1 MPAFGANIRSVKRVG
16 IRWPVYRLILKLMP
30 KKGKLQTTSLAHAG
44 EAEKIL
50 RRHHCLGGTLCAFDA
65 DGITGILSF
74 GEAGK
79 GVPAADDTVY
89 RIASVSKLVT
99 AMGLMRLKEKGM
111 LTLDEDV
118 AKYYPVSVRH
128 PKAPHTPITC
138 RMLSSHTA
146 GIHDGVDYNRGI
158 AENKDASVLLR
169 GDSFTAHLPGEK
181 WEYSNFGAG
190 ILGAVMEAADGM
202 DFETL
207 MQREVFEPLGVD
219 ATFYPQ
225 KVQGALADAT
235 RILPPQK
242 APNFNARKRQAKPLP
257 QAKTDSEK
265 HYNLAHGNLCISAG
279 ELAKLGMAL
288 LQPGFLTAES
298 LQEMRQVIAPFG
310 ERAHNLSQGIGT
322 FILQDET
329 ICSRTLYGHQGM
341 AYGACHGLF
350 YDAERQKGLVF
361 LSSGVSEA
369 RRGVLSDVNAD
380 LIRLYLGDK

>member
-1 MPAFGANIRSVKRVG
+1 MGNI
-16 IRWPVYRLILKLMP
+16 WPVYRLILQLMP
-30 KKGKLQTTSLAHAG
+30 KKGKLQTTGLAHAK

-50 RRHHCLGGTLCAFDA
+50 RKHRCLGGTLCTFDA
-65 DGITGILSF
+65 EGVTGIVSF
-74 GEAGK
+74 GEARK

-99 AMGLMRLKEKGM
+99 AMGLMRLKEQGI
-111 LTLDEDV
+111 LSLDTDV
-118 AKYYPVSVRH
+118 GQYYPLPLRH
-128 PKAPHTPITC
+128 PKAPDTPITC
-138 RMLSSHTA
+138 RMLSAHIA
-146 GIHDGVDYNRGI
+146 AIHDGVDYNQGI
-158 AENKDASVLLR
+158 AENKDVSLLLQ
-169 GDSFTAHLPGEK
+169 GDSFAAHLPGET

-190 ILGAVMEAADGM
+190 LLGAVMEAAAGV

-207 MQREVFEPLGVD
+207 MQREVFEPLGVQG
-219 ATFYPQ
+219 TFYPQ
-225 KVQGALADAT
+225 KVQGTLADAT

-242 APNFNARKRQAKPLP
+242 APNFNAKKRQAKPLP
-257 QAKTDSEK
+257 EAKPDHEK

-279 ELAKLGMAL
+279 ELARLGRAL

-298 LQEMRQVIAPFG
+298 LAEMRTVIAPFG

-329 ICSRTLYGHQGM
+329 ICPRMLYGHQGM

-350 YDAERQKGLVF
+350 FDVEKQRGLVF

-380 LIRLYLGDK
+380 LIRLYLGDE

>member
-1 MPAFGANIRSVKRVG
+1 MD
-16 IRWPVYRLILKLMP
+16 IRWPVYRLILQIMP
-30 KKGKLQTTSLAHAG
+30 KKGKLHTTGLAHAG

-50 RRHHCLGGTLCAFDA
+50 RKYRCLGGTICVFDTE
-65 DGITGILSF
+65 GVQGMLSF
-74 GEAGK
+74 GEAQK
-79 GVPAADDTVY
+79 GVPAADGTVY

-99 AMGLMRLKEKGM
+99 AMGLMRLKEKGI
-111 LTLDEDV
+111 LNLDADV
-118 AKYYPVSVRH
+118 EQYYPVSLRH
-128 PKAPHTPITC
+128 PKASDAPITC

-146 GIHDGVDYNRGI
+146 AIHDGAVYNTGI
-158 AENKDASVLLR
+158 AENKDASLLLQ
-169 GDSFTAHLPGEK
+169 GDSFAAHLPGEK

-190 ILGAVMEAADGM
+190 LLGAVMEAAAGV

-207 MQREVFEPLGVD
+207 MQREVFEPLGVQ

-225 KVQGALADAT
+225 KVQGTLADAT

-242 APNFNARKRQAKPLP
+242 APNFNAKKRQAKPLP
-257 QAKTDSEK
+257 EAKPDHEK

-298 LQEMRQVIAPFG
+298 LQEMRQVIVPFG

-322 FILQDET
+322 FILQDDT
-329 ICSRTLYGHQGM
+329 ICPRTLWGHQGM

-350 YDAERQKGLVF
+350 YDAERKKGLVF

>member
-1 MPAFGANIRSVKRVG
+1 MGY
-16 IRWPVYRLILKLMP
+16 RWPLYRLLLHLIP
-30 KKGKLQTTSLAHAG
+30 KKGKLHTSGLAHAK

-50 RRHHCLGGTLCAFDA
+50 RKHRCLGGTICTFDA
-65 DGITGILSF
+65 EGVTGTLSF
-74 GEAGK
+74 GEAKK
-79 GVPAADDTVY
+79 GVKAADDTVH

-99 AMGLMRLKEKGM
+99 AMGLMRLKEKGV
-111 LTLDEDV
+111 LSLDADV
-118 AKYYPVSVRH
+118 GQYYPLSLRH
-128 PKAPHTPITC
+128 PKAPDTPITC

-146 GIHDGVDYNRGI
+146 AIHDGVDYNRGI
-158 AENKDASVLLR
+158 AENKDASILLQ
-169 GDSFTAHLPGEK
+169 GDSFAAHLPGEK

-190 ILGAVMEAADGM
+190 LLGAVMEAAAGV

-207 MQREVFEPLGVD
+207 MQREVFEPLGVQ

-225 KVQGALADAT
+225 KVQGMLADAT

-242 APNFNARKRQAKPLP
+242 APNFNAKNRQAKPLP
-257 QAKTDSEK
+257 EARPNSQK

-279 ELAKLGMAL
+279 ELAKLGSAL
-288 LQPGFLTAES
+288 LQPGFLTDES
-298 LQEMRQVIAPFG
+298 LQEMRQLIAPFG

-322 FILQDET
+322 FILQDEG
-329 ICSRTLYGHQGM
+329 ICPRPLYGHQGM

-350 YDAERQKGLVF
+350 LDVEKQSGLVF

-380 LIRLYLGDK
+380 LLRLYLGE